1 MFLLLAAFKEKS
13 RLPFCLLSNGFG
25 GQGPS
30 LSYPALRAAPGTP
43 WGGGLLVA
51 QPTAPCTNM
60 GVGSQSRKEGS
71 VHPKLGGDERQRRGQ
86 ATLAKDCI
94 TEHLE
99 VDAV

>member
-1 MFLLLAAFKEKS
+1 MGLEDRDLVFLTLLWG
-13 RLPFCLLSNGFG
+13 LL
-25 GQGPS
+25 QG
-30 LSYPALRAAPGTP
+30 ALAPGTP